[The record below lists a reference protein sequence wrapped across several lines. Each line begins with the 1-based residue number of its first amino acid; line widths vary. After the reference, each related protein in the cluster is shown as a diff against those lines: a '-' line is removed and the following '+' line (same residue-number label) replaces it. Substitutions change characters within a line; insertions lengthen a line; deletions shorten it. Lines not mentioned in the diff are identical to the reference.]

1 MNTDYQDIKSY
12 KNQISVGI
20 CENLC
25 PNEGLYHLEKGGDSE
40 NIGLCILVLFF

>member
-12 KNQISVGI
+12 KNQIFVEI

-25 PNEGLYHLEKGGDSE
+25 PTFNYSNCARVRNKRMPK
-40 NIGLCILVLFF
+40 VT